1 VTDVQTRSGRWN
13 RPTAWSLRTRLL
25 VALLALLAAVSL
37 VIGLVSVLA
46 LDRFLQG
53 RLDDQLRAAG
63 VRSQGADAPGGP
75 GDGDHHGGRSP
86 DFLLAPGQSEGTLGA
101 RIVGGVVQQAGVLDR
116 RGQADSLPADQA
128 ATLLALPV
136 DGRPHTRDVGDLGD
150 YRLMASREQ
159 DGDVLVTGLPLADV
173 HATVYRLAAVAGI
186 VALLG
191 LLVAGLAGAA
201 IIRLALQPLRRVAG
215 TARRVSELSL
225 DRGEVALAE
234 RVPDEDTDPR
244 TEVGQVGSAL
254 NQMLAHVAAALA
266 ARQASET
273 RVRQFVADASHELRT
288 PLAAIRGYAELTRPS
303 RDGLPDGVGH
313 ALTRIESQAV
323 RMSGLVGDLL
333 QLARLD
339 AGRPVEF
346 APVDLSRLLVDGVTD
361 AQAAGSQHVWK
372 LDVPE
377 DPLTVHGDA
386 AALAQV
392 VDNLLTNARVHTPPG
407 TVVSV
412 ELTAA
417 DEGPQSVAR
426 LSVAD
431 NGPGIPAELLPEA
444 FERFTRGDTSRS
456 RAAGSSGLGLAIV
469 AAIVEAHHGDV
480 EVTSAPGHTEF
491 TITLPRFNEPTDGFA
506 PQTAGKEST

>member
-1 VTDVQTRSGRWN
+1 MTAVATGGR
-13 RPTAWSLRTRLL
+13 RLMTPRAWSLRTRLL

-37 VIGLVSVLA
+37 IIGVVSVVA
-46 LDRFLQG
+46 LNSFLLG
-53 RLDDQLRAAG
+53 RLDDQLSAAG
-63 VRSQGADAPGGP
+63 VRSQGAEGPDGG
-75 GDGDHHGGRSP
+75 GDDHHGRSP
-86 DFLLAPGQSEGTLGA
+86 DFLLAPGQGEGTLGA
-101 RIVGGVVQQAGVLDR
+101 RLVNGQVQQAGVLDR
-116 RGQADSLPADQA
+116 QGHADSLPAEQA
-128 ATLLALPV
+128 AALLALPV
-136 DGRPHTRDVGDLGD
+136 DGKPHTRDLGGDLSD
-150 YRLMASREQ
+150 YRLMATQEQ
-159 DGDVLVTGLPLADV
+159 DGDVLVTGLPLGGV
-173 HATVYRLAAVAGI
+173 HATVFRLAAVAGV

-191 LLVAGLAGAA
+191 LLIAGLAGAA

-225 DRGEVALAE
+225 DRGEVALGI

-303 RDGLPDGVGH
+303 RDELPADVGH

-339 AGRPVEF
+339 AGRPVEV

-361 AQAAGSQHVWK
+361 AQAAGSEHIWK

-377 DPLTVHGDA
+377 DPLLVRGDSG
-386 AALAQV
+386 ALAQV
-392 VDNLLTNARVHTPPG
+392 VDNLLTNARVHTPRG

-412 ELTAA
+412 QLA
-417 DEGPQSVAR
+417 EGEGAQPVAR
-426 LSVAD
+426 LTVAD
-431 NGPGIPAELLPEA
+431 DGPGIPAELLPEA

-469 AAIVEAHHGDV
+469 AAIVAAHHGGVDV
-480 EVTSAPGHTEF
+480 VSEPGRTEF
-491 TITLPRFNEPTDGFA
+491 TITLPLVTDPSEGFV
-506 PQTAGKEST
+506 PQAARTDST

>member
-1 VTDVQTRSGRWN
+1 MTTVATRPGRWQGP
-13 RPTAWSLRTRLL
+13 RGWSLRTRLL

-63 VRSQGADAPGGP
+63 ARSQGADGPGGP
-75 GDGDHHGGRSP
+75 GDGDHRGGRSP
-86 DFLLAPGQSEGTLGA
+86 DFLFAPGQAEGTLGA
-101 RIVGGVVQQAGVLDR
+101 RIVGGVVQEAGVLDR
-116 RGQADSLPADQA
+116 SGQADSLPADQA

-136 DGRPHTRDVGDLGD
+136 DGRPHTSDVGDLGD
-150 YRLMASREQ
+150 YRLIASREQ

-173 HATVYRLAAVAGI
+173 HDTVYRLAAVAGV

-191 LLVAGLAGAA
+191 LLAAGLAGAA

-244 TEVGQVGSAL
+244 TEVGQGGSAL

-303 RDGLPDGVGH
+303 RDGLPDDVGH

-339 AGRPVEF
+339 AGRPADF
-346 APVDLSRLLVDGVTD
+346 AAVDLSRLLVDGVTD
-361 AQAAGSQHVWK
+361 AQAAGSRHIWK

-377 DPLTVHGDA
+377 DPLTVRGDA
-386 AALAQV
+386 SALAQV

-412 ELTAA
+412 QLTAA
-417 DEGPQSVAR
+417 EDGPQSVAR

-431 NGPGIPAELLPEA
+431 DGPGIPPELLPEA

-469 AAIVEAHHGDV
+469 AAIVEAHDGTV
-480 EVTSAPGHTEF
+480 EVSSEPGHTEF
-491 TITLPRFNEPTDGFA
+491 TITLPRFSEPTEGFA
-506 PQTAGKEST
+506 ALPAGQTFS

>member
-1 VTDVQTRSGRWN
+1 VTAVATRSGRWQGP
-13 RPTAWSLRTRLL
+13 RGWSLRTRLL
-25 VALLALLAAVSL
+25 AALLALLAAVSL
-37 VIGLVSVLA
+37 VIGLVSVVA

-63 VRSQGADAPGGP
+63 ARSQGADGP
-75 GDGDHHGGRSP
+75 GPSDKDDHHERSP
-86 DFLLAPGQSEGTLGA
+86 DFLLVPGQAEGTLGA
-101 RIVGGVVQQAGVLDR
+101 RIVGGAVQQAGVLDP
-116 RGQADSLPADQA
+116 RGQADSLPTDQTA
-128 ATLLALPV
+128 ALLALPA
-136 DGRPHTRDVGDLGD
+136 DGRPHTRDLGGDLGD

-159 DGDVLVTGLPLADV
+159 DGDVLVTGLPLGGV

-225 DRGEVALAE
+225 DRGEVALGE

-303 RDGLPDGVGH
+303 RDGLPDDVGY
-313 ALTRIESQAV
+313 ALTRIESLAV

-339 AGRPVEF
+339 AGRPAEF
-346 APVDLSRLLVDGVTD
+346 TPVDLSRLLVDGVTD
-361 AQAAGSQHVWK
+361 AQAAGSDHLWK
-372 LDVPE
+372 MDVPE
-377 DPLTVHGDA
+377 DPLIVRGDA

-412 ELTAA
+412 QLAA
-417 DEGPQSVAR
+417 AEEGLQSVAR

-469 AAIVEAHHGDV
+469 AAIVEAHDGDV
-480 EVTSAPGHTEF
+480 AVTSEPGHTEF
-491 TITLPRFNEPTDGFA
+491 TITLPGFCSPNDAFA
-506 PQTAGKEST
+506 PQAAGTDSP

>member
-1 VTDVQTRSGRWN
+1 M
-13 RPTAWSLRTRLL
+13 
-25 VALLALLAAVSL
+25 LALLAAVSL

-46 LDRFLQG
+46 LDRFLLG
-53 RLDDQLRAAG
+53 RLDDQLSAAG
-63 VRSQGADAPGGP
+63 VRSRGADGPGGP
-75 GDGDHHGGRSP
+75 GDDDHRGRSP
-86 DFLLAPGQSEGTLGA
+86 DFLLVPGQAEGTLGA
-101 RIVGGVVQQAGVLDR
+101 RIVAGRVAEAGVLDR
-116 RGQADSLPADQA
+116 HGQADSLPSEQA
-128 ATLLALPV
+128 AGLLALPV
-136 DGRPHTRDVGDLGD
+136 DGRPHTRDLGGKLAD
-150 YRLMASREQ
+150 YRLMASQEA
-159 DGDVLVTGLPLADV
+159 DGDVLVTGLPLGAV
-173 HATVYRLAAVAGI
+173 HATVYRLAAVAGV

-191 LLVAGLAGAA
+191 LLAAGLAGAA

-225 DRGEVALAE
+225 DRGEVALGV
-234 RVPDEDTDPR
+234 RVPCEDTDPR

-254 NQMLAHVAAALA
+254 NQMLEHVAAALA

-303 RDGLPDGVGH
+303 RDGLPDDVER

-339 AGRPVEF
+339 AGRPVEV
-346 APVDLSRLLVDGVTD
+346 ALVDLSRVLVDGVMD
-361 AQAAGSQHVWK
+361 AQAAVSEHIWK

-377 DPLTVHGDA
+377 DPVVVEGDA

-392 VDNLLTNARVHTPPG
+392 VDNMLTNARVHTPPG

-412 ELTAA
+412 QLAAA
-417 DEGPQSVAR
+417 DDSPDWVAR
-426 LSVAD
+426 LTVAD
-431 NGPGIPAELLPEA
+431 NGPGIPTDLLPEA

-469 AAIVEAHHGDV
+469 AAIVEAHHGGVDV
-480 EVTSAPGHTEF
+480 ISEPGRTEF
-491 TITLPRFNEPTDGFA
+491 TITLPGLNASTDGFA
-506 PQTAGKEST
+506 P